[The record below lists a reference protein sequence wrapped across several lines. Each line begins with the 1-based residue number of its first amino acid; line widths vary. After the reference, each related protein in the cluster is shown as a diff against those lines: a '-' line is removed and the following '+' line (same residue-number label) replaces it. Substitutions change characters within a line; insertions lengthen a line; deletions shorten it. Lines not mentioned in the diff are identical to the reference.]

1 MVLYIS
7 QLSDIGVIRR
17 HVMQIRILDGQLYK
31 AIVTNGAANLKKN
44 YKIVDS
50 LNVFPVPDGDTGT
63 NMKMTIEAG
72 ANEIKDF
79 DDNSIYEV
87 SKKLSRGM
95 LMGARGN
102 SGVILSQLFRGIY
115 KGVEGHNEV
124 DVFIFAD
131 AMLSGVRQAYKAVIK
146 PVEGT
151 ILTVARESAEKA
163 KSLLTEDSTINDYFD
178 IYLKEARQSL
188 ERTPSLLPV
197 LKEAGV
203 IDSGGAGLIYIVEG
217 MQMALEGK
225 FISSE
230 TIGESLHVA
239 GRLSIDKDIEVDFGY
254 CTEFILQLT
263 NKKVDVATFN
273 EKIIVDRLSTLGDSI
288 VVVKDDDIIKV
299 HVHTLTPG
307 DALNMCQQF
316 GEFVTLKI
324 ENMTVQHSEIQA
336 EAGICA
342 CEDCKTEKIEQP
354 RKKFAIVAV
363 ASGDGIIETFKQM
376 GVDYIVSGGQSMNP
390 STDDFVKGFDSLNA
404 DNIIVFPNNSNII
417 MAARQAG
424 KYYKN
429 ANVHVVETKS
439 IAQGYSAL
447 TMLDLNGEI
456 EDIMAEISDVIG
468 NVTSGLVTYS
478 VRDTEFEGLKIH
490 NGDYIGIVN
499 GKIVVSVKTRTD
511 VVKGIL
517 EKSKAKD
524 KEIITIIYGADV
536 NKDELDEVTSYIEEN
551 YSDLEIDTIEGKQ
564 DVYSYIL
571 SIE

>member
-1 MVLYIS
+1 M
-7 QLSDIGVIRR
+7 
-17 HVMQIRILDGQLYK
+17 HIRILDGQLYK

-44 YKIVDS
+44 YKTVDS

-79 DDNSIYEV
+79 DDNSIYEM

-124 DVFIFAD
+124 DVFILAD

-151 ILTVARESAEKA
+151 ILTVAREAAEKA
-163 KSLLTEDSTINDYFD
+163 KSVLTEDTTINDYFD
-178 IYLKEARQSL
+178 IYLKEARESL

-203 IDSGGAGLIYIVEG
+203 IDSGGAGLIYIIEG

-225 FISSE
+225 FISSD
-230 TIGESLHVA
+230 TIAESLHVA
-239 GRLSIDKDIEVDFGY
+239 SKLSFDSNVEVEFGY

-288 VVVKDDDIIKV
+288 VVVKDDDIVKV

-336 EAGICA
+336 EAGNCA
-342 CEDCKTEKIEQP
+342 CEDCIAEKVEQP
-354 RKKFAIVAV
+354 RKKYAIVAV
-363 ASGDGIIETFKQM
+363 ASGEGIVETFKQM
-376 GVDYIVSGGQSMNP
+376 GVDYVVSGGQSMNP
-390 STDDFVKGFDSLNA
+390 STDDFVKGFDALNA

-429 ANVHVVETKS
+429 ASVHVVETKS

-456 EDIMAEISDVIG
+456 EDIMAEISDVIA

-490 NGDYIGIVN
+490 NGDFIGIVN
-499 GKIVVSVKTRTD
+499 GKIVVSVKNRKD
-511 VVKGIL
+511 VIKSIL
-517 EKSKAKD
+517 EKAKAND

-536 NKDELDEVTSYIEEN
+536 NKDELEEVTSFIEEN

>member
-1 MVLYIS
+1 
-7 QLSDIGVIRR
+7 
-17 HVMQIRILDGQLYK
+17 MQIRILNGQLYK
-31 AIVTNGAANLKKN
+31 ALVTNGAANLKKY

-72 ANEIKDF
+72 ANEIKDS
-79 DDNSIYEV
+79 DENSIYEM

-124 DVFIFAD
+124 DVYILAD
-131 AMLSGVRQAYKAVIK
+131 AFLSGVKQAYKAVIK

-163 KSLLTEDSTINDYFD
+163 KFMLNEDSSINDYFD
-178 IYLKEARQSL
+178 IYLKEARESL

-203 IDSGGAGLIYIVEG
+203 IDSGGAGLIYIIEG

-230 TIGESLHVA
+230 SMAESLHA
-239 GRLSIDKDIEVDFGY
+239 ASKLSFDSETEVEFGY

-263 NKKVDVATFN
+263 NKKVDVASFN
-273 EKIIVDRLSTLGDSI
+273 EKIIIERLSILGDSI
-288 VVVKDDDIIKV
+288 VVVKDDDIVKV

-336 EAGICA
+336 ETGNCA
-342 CEDCKTEKIEQP
+342 CEDCQIDKTQQP
-354 RKKFAIVAV
+354 RKKYAIIAV

-376 GVDYIVSGGQSMNP
+376 GVDYIVTGGQSMNP
-390 STDDFVKGFDSLNA
+390 STDDFVKGFDALNA

-424 KYYKN
+424 KYYKD
-429 ANVHVVETKS
+429 ASVHIVETKS

-456 EDIMAEISDVIG
+456 EEILEEISEVIA

-499 GKIVVSVKTRTD
+499 GKIVVSVKTRMD
-511 VVKGIL
+511 VIKGIL
-517 EKSKAKD
+517 EKSNASK
-524 KEIITIIYGADV
+524 KEIVTIIYGADV
-536 NKDELDEVTSYIEEN
+536 AKDELDEITSYIEEN
-551 YSDLEIDTIEGKQ
+551 YSNLEIDTIEGKQ

>member
-1 MVLYIS
+1 M
-7 QLSDIGVIRR
+7 
-17 HVMQIRILDGQLYK
+17 HIRILDGQLYK
-31 AIVTNGAANLKKN
+31 ALVTNGAANLKKN

-115 KGVEGHNEV
+115 KGVEGHNEI
-124 DVFIFAD
+124 DVFILAD
-131 AMLSGVRQAYKAVIK
+131 AFLSGVRQAYKAVIK

-163 KSLLTEDSTINDYFD
+163 KSLLTVDSTINDYFTN
-178 IYLKEARQSL
+178 YLKEARESL

-203 IDSGGAGLIYIVEG
+203 IDSGAAGLIYIVEG
-217 MQMALEGK
+217 MEMALEGK
-225 FISSE
+225 FISSD
-230 TIGESLHVA
+230 TIGESLHTA
-239 GRLSIDKDIEVDFGY
+239 SKLSFESTTEVEFGY
-254 CTEFILQLT
+254 CTEFILQLSG
-263 NKKVDVATFN
+263 KKVDVSTFN
-273 EKIIVDRLSTLGDSI
+273 EKIIVERLSTLGDSI

-324 ENMTVQHSEIQA
+324 ENMTIQHSEVQA
-336 EAGICA
+336 QAGD
-342 CEDCKTEKIEQP
+342 CECVDCKQEKIPLP
-354 RKKFAIVAV
+354 RKKYAIIAV
-363 ASGDGIIETFKQM
+363 ASGQGIVETFKQM
-376 GVDYIVSGGQSMNP
+376 GVDYVVQGGQSMNP
-390 STDDFVKGFDSLNA
+390 STDDFVKGFDSVNA
-404 DNIIVFPNNSNII
+404 DHIIVFPNNSNII

-424 KYYKN
+424 KYYQN
-429 ANVHVVETKS
+429 ASVHVVETKS

-456 EDIMAEISDVIG
+456 EDIMGEISQVISK
-468 NVTSGLVTYS
+468 VTSGLVTYS
-478 VRDTEFEGLKIH
+478 IRDTEFEGLKIN

-499 GKIVVSVKTRTD
+499 GKIVVSVKNRCD

-517 EKSKAKD
+517 EKSKAQQ

-536 NKDELDEVTSYIEEN
+536 HKDELEEITSYIEEN